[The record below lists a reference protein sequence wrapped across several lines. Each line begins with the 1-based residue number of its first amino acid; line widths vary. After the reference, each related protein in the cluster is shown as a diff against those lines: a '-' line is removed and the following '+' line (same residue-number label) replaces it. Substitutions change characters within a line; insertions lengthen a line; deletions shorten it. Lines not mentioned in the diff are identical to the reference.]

1 MKQFHVFVSIVLFSG
16 ISFFQACTLWG
27 NEIELTKS
35 DSENDPLR
43 DTSIAQQK
51 KVWIADTGHH
61 YIFLTWDDA
70 PHLPGTRNC
79 RQVFKEKGV
88 KASFFVVGMNLID
101 SASIK
106 LIDSIRKEYPFFL
119 VANHGYSHAMNNHYQ
134 QFFSSG
140 SIDSAT
146 RDFLHNE
153 QLLHLPVKII
163 RLPGHN
169 SWGVNGMISG
179 QLQKKPILYRLD
191 SLGYQVIGWDAE
203 WRGSSKTNMPRES
216 ATEMAQKVVE
226 QISKGKTR
234 VPGTIVIL
242 SHDRFFSQPDA
253 VDSLRAFI
261 KILQSDPR
269 NHFETID
276 RYPELHRIR
285 RLQRMSNQEN

>member
-1 MKQFHVFVSIVLFSG
+1 MARSNENELSISVL
-16 ISFFQACTLWG
+16 
-27 NEIELTKS
+27 
-35 DSENDPLR
+35 END
-43 DTSIAQQK
+43 TQKNSSFAQQK
-51 KVWIADTGHH
+51 KESIADTSHH
-61 YIFLTWDDA
+61 YVFLTWDDA

-79 RQVFKEKGV
+79 RQVFKERGV

-106 LIDSIRKEYPFFL
+106 LIDSIQKEYPFFL
-119 VANHGYSHAMNNHYQ
+119 VANHGFSHAMNNHYQ

-140 SIDSAT
+140 SIDTAT

-153 QLLHLPVKII
+153 QILHLPTKII

-169 SWGVNGMISG
+169 SWAVNGMISG
-179 QLQKKPILYRLD
+179 QLRKKPILYRLD

-226 QISKGKTR
+226 QIAKGKTK

-242 SHDRFFSQPDA
+242 SNDRFFSQPDA
-253 VDSLRAFI
+253 VDSLSTFI
-261 KILQSDPR
+261 RILRSDPR
-269 NHFETID
+269 IHFETID